1 MHLDFEKNK
10 DIIWNRYY
18 LIITFILFLAV
29 VFFSFSKP
37 WGFADD
43 IWETGAAIS
52 EISIHPFHPE
62 NPLIALP
69 GNTSPRF
76 VPYTVFWGVVKRIS
90 GLGIFTLLG
99 IIAIVNYLIFIRGLY
114 LFVSTKFKDKILPNY
129 TLLVILFVWGTGF
142 GWTNQYNLETF
153 LISQALTGYFAFA
166 LGLNA
171 LYYLIKY
178 LDNKSIKDLTIYS
191 VLSIIIFIT
200 HPITSAF
207 LFVFAISLIYEY
219 HDFKKLA
226 LLQIVPLIAFILS
239 LFWPYFNYWDVFTKG
254 SIEKW
259 YVTPVYSHQI
269 AALGFALIGIPII
282 IWFYFKDRYKFLF
295 YCLFLCFLI
304 YTLSFFLKIN
314 IGGRF
319 IIFSIY
325 PMHLGI
331 SVYLKETN
339 LFNFRTIKLS
349 FKDQGL
355 EIILIF
361 LFLIYPIKMRLFE
374 LKYYAQ
380 QVIDLPFKVHSYD
393 SPIKPYLFLE
403 EYLSSSNIVLTDE
416 GWGHFLFNKP
426 AWPIPMLTGAR
437 IVALEKYNPLILNE
451 SILRDQDVHK
461 FFRNNLTLNERKQIL
476 LKYKTT
482 NILIDKKYESL
493 FDHSLINQL
502 DSLGTLLIKNGGLKL
517 YTVKNIIFNNTKM

>member
-178 LDNKSIKDLTIYS
+178 LDNKSIKDL
-191 VLSIIIFIT
+191 IFIT

-361 LFLIYPIKMRLFE
+361 LFLT
-374 LKYYAQ
+374 
-380 QVIDLPFKVHSYD
+380 HS
-393 SPIKPYLFLE
+393 
-403 EYLSSSNIVLTDE
+403 N
-416 GWGHFLFNKP
+416 NK
-426 AWPIPMLTGAR
+426 
-437 IVALEKYNPLILNE
+437 K
-451 SILRDQDVHK
+451 
-461 FFRNNLTLNERKQIL
+461 
-476 LKYKTT
+476 
-482 NILIDKKYESL
+482 
-493 FDHSLINQL
+493 
-502 DSLGTLLIKNGGLKL
+502 
-517 YTVKNIIFNNTKM
+517 